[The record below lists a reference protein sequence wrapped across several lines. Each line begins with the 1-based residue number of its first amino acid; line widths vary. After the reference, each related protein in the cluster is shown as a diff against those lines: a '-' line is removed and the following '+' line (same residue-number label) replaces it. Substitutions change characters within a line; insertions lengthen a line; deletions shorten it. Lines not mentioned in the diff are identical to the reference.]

1 MSTTR
6 QRKTPPGRQ
15 ARKGSSE
22 ESDDDVES
30 SSTSKRAK
38 GDGGRGQ
45 KGGGGGRRTETN
57 KDSRGKTVSD
67 RGTGGNV
74 QDGKN
79 SKGKKLKSV
88 DAIVEANN
96 AKQAK
101 IRLNPMDS
109 STSTQDIDQRLTTVD
124 REGLSDCLLEILCFF
139 AAPAHPHATS
149 ARVYDLVNHSPLF
162 ADRVGA
168 QAPRVK
174 LRSRIADIPEP
185 FPPTTLPASSPG
197 VGGSQQSSD
206 PENTIP
212 KTSKGDNHMQHSSFS
227 RHSPSPEDTDLPR
240 QSESTAEETPPAT
253 PNVLTPANMIS
264 LGIDETTHQD
274 SEQRK
279 EKDDEA
285 EEDEDKG
292 LQDNNEEIYRP
303 LHEAKDD
310 DSENDEEVNFVV
322 GKDHA
327 TPPVVPFDVLTKC
340 IGNKEKLIHHIPS
353 SEPACSSS
361 NAEGEKELSVDAEL
375 GVQLEKRRNESGR
388 CAKDTVLCVLCT

>member
-45 KGGGGGRRTETN
+45 KGGGGGRKTETN

-74 QDGKN
+74 KDGKN

-109 STSTQDIDQRLTTVD
+109 SASTQDIDQRLTTVD

-139 AAPAHPHATS
+139 AAPAHPPATS
-149 ARVYDLVNHSPLF
+149 ARVYDIVNHSPLF

-168 QAPRVK
+168 KAPRVK

-227 RHSPSPEDTDLPR
+227 RHSPSPEDTDSAH
-240 QSESTAEETPPAT
+240 QSESTAKETPPAT
-253 PNVLTPANMIS
+253 PNVLPPANMSS

-292 LQDNNEEIYRP
+292 LQDIN
-303 LHEAKDD
+303 D
-310 DSENDEEVNFVV
+310 DSENDEEVDFVV
-322 GKDHA
+322 REDHA
-327 TPPVVPFDVLTKC
+327 TPPVVPFDVLTRC

-375 GVQLEKRRNESGR
+375 GDQLEKRRNESGR